1 MKKIGLALLG
11 LGTIGSGVM
20 KVLNENGELIK
31 KQEEIEIDVRKI
43 LVRDKAKKKC

>member
-31 KQEEIEIDVRKI
+31 TGRN
-43 LVRDKAKKKC
+43 